1 MKQITQYFLKGESQ
15 TLKKS
20 LGKMYETE
28 CIPEG
33 SVDQISWTAAIKFI
47 SFAIQKSDHSL
58 WLNLGKK
65 ILIFLNFKIFNCN
78 FFQSSIA

>member
-28 CIPEG
+28 CIPEV
-33 SVDQISWTAAIKFI
+33 SVD
-47 SFAIQKSDHSL
+47 
-58 WLNLGKK
+58 
-65 ILIFLNFKIFNCN
+65 
-78 FFQSSIA
+78 